1 MWTINTMTAEKMC
14 FFAWCV
20 TASWLKPLKMSV
32 LNSTCRCVYR
42 LVAPPDGNTPVQQ
55 GNHTAVVFPQIPKQV
70 NNRLS
75 WIYSVV
81 ANVNE
86 KWFAQWATT
95 LCHCKTNSKDHMI
108 DWCHFVA
115 THQLWS
121 VNLQLF
127 LPGNR
132 PSSFI
137 SYKPVRKS
145 IMGFFFVCFPFTVA
159 APAKCE
165 WHRLDVNKGR
175 TKQQW
180 SAFINYEWQKECVM
194 VEMSEPQL
202 ERRKK

>member
-1 MWTINTMTAEKMC
+1 MLQDSEDVCAQLHLQV
-14 FFAWCV
+14 CV
-20 TASWLKPLKMSV
+20 QISG
-32 LNSTCRCVYR
+32 
-42 LVAPPDGNTPVQQ
+42 APDWNTPVQQ
-55 GNHTAVVFPQIPKQV
+55 GNNIAVVLPQIPKQV

-108 DWCHFVA
+108 DWCHFIA

-121 VNLQLF
+121 VNFQLF

-137 SYKPVRKS
+137 SYKPVRNPLW
-145 IMGFFFVCFPFTVA
+145 FFFLFVFLSQLL
-159 APAKCE
+159 
-165 WHRLDVNKGR
+165 H
-175 TKQQW
+175 QQNV
-180 SAFINYEWQKECVM
+180 SGTDLM
-194 VEMSEPQL
+194 
-202 ERRKK
+202 